1 MEQLTAENK
10 QLTKQKTELIT
21 AFKKQLKLIDLLK
34 RQKVRK
40 SSTRPNFRFPV
51 LGNAQYRAGRFSETE
66 GNVPYTV
73 EFLLHY
79 VLTQGEGNTT
89 FFLVISAFS

>member
-34 RQKVRK
+34 RQKVRNHYLP
-40 SSTRPNFRFPV
+40 STDVLILDVHHKKNCSLMITIIYTEIFNFV
-51 LGNAQYRAGRFSETE
+51 HLKAQ
-66 GNVPYTV
+66 
-73 EFLLHY
+73 
-79 VLTQGEGNTT
+79 
-89 FFLVISAFS
+89 